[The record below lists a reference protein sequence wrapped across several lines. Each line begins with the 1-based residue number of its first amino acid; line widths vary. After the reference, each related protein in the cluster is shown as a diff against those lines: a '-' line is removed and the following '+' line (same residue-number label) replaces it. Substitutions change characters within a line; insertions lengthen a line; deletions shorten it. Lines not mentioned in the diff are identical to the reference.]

1 MKTKIPPPLVA
12 LIAMLL
18 TFLSRDY
25 LDIFYLHP
33 HLQRTLFLLFLVIGV
48 SVIFLATRQFKISKT
63 TVNPLKPET
72 ASSLVTSGIFRRT
85 RNPMYLGLT
94 SLLISFSI
102 YFSSVFG
109 IIIYL
114 PLFISYIT
122 IFQIIPEEDAMNKLF
137 SNDYKSYCLESE
149 KMDLNN

>member
-122 IFQIIPEEDAMNKLF
+122 VFQIIPEEDAMNKLF
-137 SNDYKSYCLESE
+137 SNDYKSYCL
-149 KMDLNN
+149 KVRRWI

>member
-114 PLFISYIT
+114 PLFISYVT

-137 SNDYKSYCLESE
+137 SNDYKSYCL
-149 KMDLNN
+149 KVRRWI

>member
-48 SVIFLATRQFKISKT
+48 SMIFLATRQFKISKT

-72 ASSLVTSGIFRRT
+72 ASSLVTSGIFSRT

-137 SNDYKSYCLESE
+137 SNDYKSYCL
-149 KMDLNN
+149 KVRRWI

>member
-1 MKTKIPPPLVA
+1 MKTKIPPPVVV

-137 SNDYKSYCLESE
+137 SNDYKSYCL
-149 KMDLNN
+149 KVRRWI

>member
-72 ASSLVTSGIFRRT
+72 ASSLVTLGIFRRT

-137 SNDYKSYCLESE
+137 SNDYKSYCL
-149 KMDLNN
+149 KVRRWI

>member
-33 HLQRTLFLLFLVIGV
+33 HLQRTLFLLFLVVGV

-72 ASSLVTSGIFRRT
+72 ASSLVTSGIFSRT

-137 SNDYKSYCLESE
+137 SNDYKSYCL
-149 KMDLNN
+149 KVRRWI

>member
-122 IFQIIPEEDAMNKLF
+122 IFQIIPEEDAMTKLF
-137 SNDYKSYCLESE
+137 SNDYKSYCL
-149 KMDLNN
+149 KVRRWI

>member
-63 TVNPLKPET
+63 TVNPLKPEN
-72 ASSLVTSGIFRRT
+72 ASSLVTSGIFSRT

-137 SNDYKSYCLESE
+137 SNDYKSYCL
-149 KMDLNN
+149 KVRRWI

>member
-1 MKTKIPPPLVA
+1 M
-12 LIAMLL
+12 
-18 TFLSRDY
+18 
-25 LDIFYLHP
+25 
-33 HLQRTLFLLFLVIGV
+33 
-48 SVIFLATRQFKISKT
+48 IFLATRQFKISKT

-72 ASSLVTSGIFRRT
+72 ASSLVTSGIFSRT

-137 SNDYKSYCLESE
+137 SNDYKSYCL
-149 KMDLNN
+149 KVRRWI

>member
-1 MKTKIPPPLVA
+1 MKTKIPPPLVV

-63 TVNPLKPET
+63 TVNPLKPES
-72 ASSLVTSGIFRRT
+72 ASSLVTSGIFSRT

-137 SNDYKSYCLESE
+137 SNDYKSYCL
-149 KMDLNN
+149 KVRRWI

>member
-1 MKTKIPPPLVA
+1 MKTKIPPPVVA

-63 TVNPLKPET
+63 TVNPLKPEN

-137 SNDYKSYCLESE
+137 SNDYKSYCL
-149 KMDLNN
+149 KVRRWI

>member
-1 MKTKIPPPLVA
+1 MKIKIPPPLVA

-137 SNDYKSYCLESE
+137 SNDYKSYCL
-149 KMDLNN
+149 KVRRWI

>member
-25 LDIFYLHP
+25 LDILYLHP

-137 SNDYKSYCLESE
+137 SNDYKSYCL
-149 KMDLNN
+149 KVRRWI

>member
-1 MKTKIPPPLVA
+1 MKTMIPPPLVA

-18 TFLSRDY
+18 TFLSRNY

-33 HLQRTLFLLFLVIGV
+33 HLQRTLFILFLVIGI
-48 SVIFLATRQFKISKT
+48 SVIFLATRQFKVSKT
-63 TVNPLKPET
+63 TVNPLKPEA
-72 ASSLVTSGIFRRT
+72 ASSLVTSGIFNRT

-114 PLFISYIT
+114 PLFVSYIT

-137 SNDYKSYCLESE
+137 SNDYKSYCL
-149 KMDLNN
+149 KVRRWI

>member
-137 SNDYKSYCLESE
+137 SNDYKSYCLEVRRWI
-149 KMDLNN
+149 

>member
-1 MKTKIPPPLVA
+1 MKTKIPPPVVA

-137 SNDYKSYCLESE
+137 SNDYKSYCL
-149 KMDLNN
+149 KVRRWI

>member
-1 MKTKIPPPLVA
+1 MKTKIPPPVVA

-48 SVIFLATRQFKISKT
+48 SMIFLATRQFKISKT

-137 SNDYKSYCLESE
+137 SNDYKSYCL
-149 KMDLNN
+149 KVRRWI

>member
-1 MKTKIPPPLVA
+1 MKTMIPPPLVA

-18 TFLSRDY
+18 TFLSRNY
-25 LDIFYLHP
+25 LDTFYLHP
-33 HLQRTLFLLFLVIGV
+33 HLQRTLFILFLVIGV
-48 SVIFLATRQFKISKT
+48 SVIFLATRQFKALKT

-72 ASSLVTSGIFRRT
+72 ASSLVTSGIFSRT

-114 PLFISYIT
+114 PLFVSYIT
-122 IFQIIPEEDAMNKLF
+122 IFQIIPEEGAMSKLF
-137 SNDYKSYCLESE
+137 GNDYKSYCL
-149 KMDLNN
+149 KVRRWI

>member
-12 LIAMLL
+12 LIVMLL

-72 ASSLVTSGIFRRT
+72 ASSLVTSGIFSRT

-137 SNDYKSYCLESE
+137 SNDYKSYCL
-149 KMDLNN
+149 KVRRWI

>member
-1 MKTKIPPPLVA
+1 MKTMIPPPLVA

-18 TFLSRDY
+18 TFLSRNY

-33 HLQRTLFLLFLVIGV
+33 HLQRTLFILFLVIGI
-48 SVIFLATRQFKISKT
+48 SVIFLATRQFKALKT

-72 ASSLVTSGIFRRT
+72 ASSLVTSGIFSRT

-114 PLFISYIT
+114 PLFVSYIT

-137 SNDYKSYCLESE
+137 SNDYKGYCL
-149 KMDLNN
+149 KVRRWI

>member
-33 HLQRTLFLLFLVIGV
+33 HFQRTLFLLFLVIGV

-72 ASSLVTSGIFRRT
+72 ASSLVTSGIFSRT

-137 SNDYKSYCLESE
+137 SNDYKSYCL
-149 KMDLNN
+149 KVRRWI

>member
-12 LIAMLL
+12 LIVMLL
-18 TFLSRDY
+18 AFLSRDY

-72 ASSLVTSGIFRRT
+72 ASSLVTSGIFSRT

-137 SNDYKSYCLESE
+137 SNDYKSYCL
-149 KMDLNN
+149 KVRRWI

>member
-72 ASSLVTSGIFRRT
+72 ASSLVTSGIFSRT

-137 SNDYKSYCLESE
+137 SNDYKSYCL
-149 KMDLNN
+149 KVRRWI

>member
-48 SVIFLATRQFKISKT
+48 SMIFLATRQFKISKT

-137 SNDYKSYCLESE
+137 SNDYKSYCL
-149 KMDLNN
+149 KVRRWI

>member
-18 TFLSRDY
+18 TFLSRNY

-63 TVNPLKPET
+63 TVNPLKPES
-72 ASSLVTSGIFRRT
+72 ASSLVTSGIFSRT

-137 SNDYKSYCLESE
+137 SNDYKSYCL
-149 KMDLNN
+149 KVRRWI

>member
-72 ASSLVTSGIFRRT
+72 ASSLVTSGIFSRT

-137 SNDYKSYCLESE
+137 NNDYKSYCL
-149 KMDLNN
+149 KVRRWI

>member
-63 TVNPLKPET
+63 TVNPLKPES
-72 ASSLVTSGIFRRT
+72 ASSLVTSGIFSRT

-137 SNDYKSYCLESE
+137 SNDYKSYCL
-149 KMDLNN
+149 KVRRWI

>member
-1 MKTKIPPPLVA
+1 MKTKIPPPVVA

-18 TFLSRDY
+18 TFLSRNY

-63 TVNPLKPET
+63 TVNPLKPES
-72 ASSLVTSGIFRRT
+72 ASSLVTSGIFSRT

-137 SNDYKSYCLESE
+137 SNDYKSYCL
-149 KMDLNN
+149 KVRRWI

>member
-1 MKTKIPPPLVA
+1 MKTKIPPPVVA
-12 LIAMLL
+12 LIEILL
-18 TFLSRDY
+18 TFLSRNY

-63 TVNPLKPET
+63 TVNPLKPES
-72 ASSLVTSGIFRRT
+72 ASSLVTSGIFSRT

-137 SNDYKSYCLESE
+137 SNDYKSYCL
-149 KMDLNN
+149 KVRRWI

>member
-72 ASSLVTSGIFRRT
+72 ASSLVTSGIFSRT

-122 IFQIIPEEDAMNKLF
+122 IFQIKLV
-137 SNDYKSYCLESE
+137 KVV
-149 KMDLNN
+149 

>member
-1 MKTKIPPPLVA
+1 MKTKIPPPVVV

-72 ASSLVTSGIFRRT
+72 ASSLVTSGIFSRT

-137 SNDYKSYCLESE
+137 SNDYKSYCL
-149 KMDLNN
+149 KVRRWI

>member
-33 HLQRTLFLLFLVIGV
+33 HLQRTLFLLFLVIGI
-48 SVIFLATRQFKISKT
+48 SVIFLATRQFKVSKT
-63 TVNPLKPET
+63 TVNPLKPEA
-72 ASSLVTSGIFRRT
+72 ASSLVTSGIFNRT

-114 PLFISYIT
+114 PLFVSYIT

-137 SNDYKSYCLESE
+137 SNDYKSYCL
-149 KMDLNN
+149 KVRRWI

>member
-137 SNDYKSYCLESE
+137 SNDYKSYCL
-149 KMDLNN
+149 KVRRWI

>member
-1 MKTKIPPPLVA
+1 MKTKIPPPVVA

-72 ASSLVTSGIFRRT
+72 ASSLVTSGIFSRT

-137 SNDYKSYCLESE
+137 SNDYKSYCL
-149 KMDLNN
+149 KVRRWI

>member
-1 MKTKIPPPLVA
+1 MKTKIPPPLVV

-137 SNDYKSYCLESE
+137 SNDYKSYCL
-149 KMDLNN
+149 KVRRWI

>member
-72 ASSLVTSGIFRRT
+72 ASSLVTSGIFSRT

-102 YFSSVFG
+102 SFSSVFG

-137 SNDYKSYCLESE
+137 SNDYKSYCL
-149 KMDLNN
+149 KVRRWI

>member
-72 ASSLVTSGIFRRT
+72 AS
-85 RNPMYLGLT
+85 
-94 SLLISFSI
+94 
-102 YFSSVFG
+102 
-109 IIIYL
+109 
-114 PLFISYIT
+114 
-122 IFQIIPEEDAMNKLF
+122 
-137 SNDYKSYCLESE
+137 
-149 KMDLNN
+149 

>member
-1 MKTKIPPPLVA
+1 MKIKIPPPLVA
-12 LIAMLL
+12 LIVMLL

-137 SNDYKSYCLESE
+137 SNDYKSYCL
-149 KMDLNN
+149 KVRRWI

>member
-25 LDIFYLHP
+25 LDILYLHP

-72 ASSLVTSGIFRRT
+72 ASSLVTSGIFSRT

-137 SNDYKSYCLESE
+137 SNDYKSYCL
-149 KMDLNN
+149 KVRRWI